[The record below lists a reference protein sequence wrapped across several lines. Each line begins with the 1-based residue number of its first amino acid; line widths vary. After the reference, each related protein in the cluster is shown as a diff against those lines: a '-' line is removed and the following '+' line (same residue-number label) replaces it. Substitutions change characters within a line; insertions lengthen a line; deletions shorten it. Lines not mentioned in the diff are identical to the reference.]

1 MFKDSPNP
9 RLTVFRR
16 EPLLRAISAV
26 GVSPV
31 GLGIGFFFSTSLTL
45 SVWAALAEP
54 SKVKPDYVS
63 YFANISW
70 SISMIFLFPFM
81 VSLTLKYYQEIPNL
95 FEFLLRKTDQ
105 GESDTDNTDRDK
117 FYSWL
122 DHRFN
127 SYWVSG
133 SALALSISLSV
144 IYFYQIFQNQEFGD
158 WITSGELLGF
168 LFPHGRGFT
177 AVGLY
182 AALILIVILYWVA
195 NLIWRGIVLAWGL
208 HELFNIRNYPVNIRP
223 FHPDNCCGLRKI
235 GDVAMLLN
243 LTLFILGI
251 YVSLKVIDK
260 IVIQNSSLSLDI
272 GNPIMLAA
280 YLLIAPLLFFL
291 PLAAPHRQ
299 MNEAK
304 ETFLEPV
311 NRTCERLFGEL
322 ADVTLDDKGSAA
334 LQAFSALDAT
344 IVRLHKEIPVWP
356 FDFRSVR
363 AFAAT
368 IVIPILPIVLPFVIK
383 LIFVLK

>member
-1 MFKDSPNP
+1 MSMNDPNP

-16 EPLLRAISAV
+16 EPLLCAISAAR
-26 GVSPV
+26 VSPV
-31 GLGIGFFFSTSLTL
+31 GLGIGFFFSVSLTL

-54 SKVKPDYVS
+54 SKVAPDYVS
-63 YFANISW
+63 YFSNISW

-95 FEFLLRKTDQ
+95 FEFLLRKADQ
-105 GESDTDNTDRDK
+105 SDADRAAVDG

-122 DHRFN
+122 DQRFN

-133 SALALSISLSV
+133 SALALSISLSS
-144 IYFYQIFQNQEFGD
+144 IYFYQIFQNQQFAD

-168 LFPHGRGFT
+168 LFTRGRGFT

-182 AALILIVILYWVA
+182 AALIQIVVLYWVA
-195 NLIWRGIVLAWGL
+195 NLIWRGVVLAWGL

-235 GDVAMLLN
+235 GDAAMLLN

-260 IVIQNSSLSLDI
+260 IVIQNSPLGLDI

-311 NRTCERLFGEL
+311 NRTCERLFSEL

-356 FDFRSVR
+356 FDFRSVQ
-363 AFAAT
+363 AFVAT
-368 IVIPILPIVLPFVIK
+368 IVIPILPIVLPFMIK
-383 LIFVLK
+383 LLFSLK